1 MTPAG
6 LCPAAMRAALKIG
19 DVTIPG
25 RVLTAPMT
33 GVSDLPFRR
42 IASRCGAAYVAT
54 EMVACDSF
62 ARGRPDVVRRAA
74 IGDGLPLM
82 VIQLVGRSPEWIA
95 RGAQLAQEAGA
106 DIIDLNM
113 GCPAKEVTGALS
125 GSALMRE
132 PELAARLIEA
142 AVNATS
148 RPVTLKIRLGWDDQ
162 SRNAP
167 EIAAMAEGLGVKAIT
182 VHGRTRQQFYGGTA
196 DWRAVADVKKA
207 TRLPVIVNGDII
219 DADSARLALEQSGA
233 DAVMIGR
240 GSYGRPWIAAALDR
254 ILYTEGD
261 LAEPNLAFRLGI
273 ALEHFTETLRFYGDA
288 LGLKIF
294 RKHLGWYVEQALC
307 PADPALRR
315 QVRARLCQIDNA
327 KGVESAL
334 AALWSNSAL
343 PILAPAHM

>member
-1 MTPAG
+1 MSPPMPTG
-6 LCPAAMRAALKIG
+6 LTTNLTIG

-42 IASRCGAAYVAT
+42 IASACGAPYVAT

-74 IGDGLPLM
+74 VGDGLPLM
-82 VIQLVGRSPEWIA
+82 VIQLVGRTPEWVA
-95 RGAQLAQEAGA
+95 KGAKLAEEAGA
-106 DIIDLNM
+106 DIIDFNM

-148 RPVTLKIRLGWDDQ
+148 RPVTLKMRLGWDDQ
-162 SRNAP
+162 NRNAP
-167 EIAAMAEGLGVKAIT
+167 EIAALAEQLGVKAIT
-182 VHGRTRQQFYGGTA
+182 VHGRTRQQFYGGVA
-196 DWRAVADVKKA
+196 DWRAVAEVKKA
-207 TRLPVIVNGDII
+207 VRVPVIVNGDII
-219 DADSARLALEQSGA
+219 DAASARTALAQSGA
-233 DAVMIGR
+233 DALMIGR
-240 GSYGRPWIAAALDR
+240 GAYGRPWIASALDNALSENAD
-254 ILYTEGD
+254 ISEPG
-261 LAEPNLAFRLGI
+261 LASRLGI
-273 ALEHFTETLRFYGDA
+273 ALQHFTDTLRFYGDS

-315 QVRARLCQIDNA
+315 AAKSRLCQIDNA
-327 KGVESAL
+327 AGVESTL
-334 AALWSNSAL
+334 AALWSNSTL
-343 PILAPAHM
+343 PILASAHM

>member
-1 MTPAG
+1 MPSSLT
-6 LCPAAMRAALKIG
+6 IG

-42 IASRCGAAYVAT
+42 AASACGAAYVAT

-74 IGDGLPLM
+74 VGDGLPLM
-82 VIQLVGRSPEWIA
+82 VIQLVGREPQWVA
-95 RGAQLAQEAGA
+95 KGAKLAEEAGA
-106 DIIDLNM
+106 DIIDFNM
-113 GCPAKEVTGALS
+113 GCPAKEVTGVLS

-148 RPVTLKIRLGWDDQ
+148 RPVTLKMRLGWDDR

-167 EIAAMAEGLGVKAIT
+167 EIAVLAEKLGVKAIT
-182 VHGRTRQQFYGGTA
+182 VHGRTRQQFYGGVA
-196 DWRAVADVKKA
+196 DWRAVAEVKKA
-207 TRLPVIVNGDII
+207 VRIPVIVNGDII
-219 DADSARLALEQSGA
+219 DARTAREALTRSGA

-240 GSYGRPWIAAALDR
+240 GAYGRPWIANALNNALNDHA
-254 ILYTEGD
+254 D
-261 LAEPNLAFRLGI
+261 VAEPGLASRLGI
-273 ALEHFTETLRFYGDA
+273 ALQHFTETLRFYGDT

-315 QVRARLCQIDNA
+315 AAKSRLCQIDNA
-327 KGVESAL
+327 QGVESAL
-334 AALWSNSAL
+334 AALWSNSTL
-343 PILAPAHM
+343 PILASAHM

>member
-1 MTPAG
+1 MAST
-6 LCPAAMRAALKIG
+6 LKIG

-42 IASRCGAAYVAT
+42 IASRCGAPYVAT

-74 IGDGLPLM
+74 IGAKEDECALPLM

-95 RGAQLAQEAGA
+95 KGAKLAEEAGA

-132 PELAARLIEA
+132 PDLAARLIEA

-148 RPVTLKIRLGWDDQ
+148 RPVTLKMRLGWDDQ

-167 EIAAMAEGLGVKAIT
+167 QIAALAEGLGVKAIT

-196 DWRAVADVKKA
+196 DWRAVAEVKKA
-207 TRLPVIVNGDII
+207 VRLPVIVNGDIT
-219 DADSARLALEQSGA
+219 DARSARLALEQSGA

-240 GSYGRPWIAAALDR
+240 GAYGRPWIAAALDR

-261 LAEPNLAFRLGI
+261 LAEPGLACRLGI

-307 PADPALRR
+307 PVDPVLRR
-315 QVRARLCQIDNA
+315 QARASLCQIDHA

>member
-1 MTPAG
+1 MSRPMPAS
-6 LCPAAMRAALKIG
+6 LKIG
-19 DVTIPG
+19 DLTIPG

-42 IASRCGAAYVAT
+42 IASACGAPYVAT

-74 IGDGLPLM
+74 VGDGLPLM
-82 VIQLVGRSPEWIA
+82 VIQLVGRTPEWVA
-95 RGAQLAQEAGA
+95 RGAKLAEEAGA
-106 DIIDLNM
+106 DIIDFNM

-132 PELAARLIEA
+132 PELAARLIGA

-148 RPVTLKIRLGWDDQ
+148 RPVTLKMRLGWDDAN
-162 SRNAP
+162 RNAP
-167 EIAAMAEGLGVKAIT
+167 EIAVLAEQLGVKAIT
-182 VHGRTRQQFYGGTA
+182 VHGRTRQQFYGGCA
-196 DWRAVADVKKA
+196 DWRAVAEVKKA
-207 TRLPVIVNGDII
+207 VRVPVIVNGDIV
-219 DADSARLALEQSGA
+219 DAASARQALALSGA

-240 GSYGRPWIAAALDR
+240 GAYGRPWIASALDNA
-254 ILYTEGD
+254 LEGHTDMTEPG
-261 LAEPNLAFRLGI
+261 LASRLGI
-273 ALEHFTETLRFYGDA
+273 ALQHFTDTLRFYGDA

-315 QVRARLCQIDNA
+315 ATKARLCQIDNA
-327 KGVESAL
+327 RAVESAL

>member
-1 MTPAG
+1 MSRPMPAS
-6 LCPAAMRAALKIG
+6 LKIG
-19 DVTIPG
+19 DLTIPG

-42 IASRCGAAYVAT
+42 IASACGAPYVAT

-74 IGDGLPLM
+74 VGDGLPLM
-82 VIQLVGRSPEWIA
+82 VIQLVGRTPEWVA
-95 RGAQLAQEAGA
+95 RGAKLAEDAGA
-106 DIIDLNM
+106 DIIDFNM

-132 PELAARLIEA
+132 PELAARLIGA

-148 RPVTLKIRLGWDDQ
+148 RPVTLKMRLGWDDAN
-162 SRNAP
+162 RNAP
-167 EIAAMAEGLGVKAIT
+167 QIAVLAEQLGVKAIT
-182 VHGRTRQQFYGGTA
+182 VHGRTRQQFYGGHA
-196 DWRAVADVKKA
+196 DWRAVAEVKKA
-207 TRLPVIVNGDII
+207 VRVPVIVNGDIV
-219 DADSARLALEQSGA
+219 DAASARQALALSGA

-240 GSYGRPWIAAALDR
+240 GAYGRPWIASALDNALEGHAD
-254 ILYTEGD
+254 ITEPG
-261 LAEPNLAFRLGI
+261 LASRLGI
-273 ALEHFTETLRFYGDA
+273 ALQHFTDTLRFYGDA

-315 QVRARLCQIDNA
+315 ATKARLCQIDNA
-327 KGVESAL
+327 RGVESAL

>member
-1 MTPAG
+1 MSAT
-6 LCPAAMRAALKIG
+6 LQIG
-19 DVTIPG
+19 NVTIPG

-82 VIQLVGRSPEWIA
+82 VIQLVGRTPEWIA
-95 RGAQLAQEAGA
+95 RGAKLAEQAGA
-106 DIIDLNM
+106 DIIDFNM

-132 PELAARLIEA
+132 PDLAARLIEA

-148 RPVTLKIRLGWDDQ
+148 RPVTLKMRLGWDDQ

-167 EIAAMAEGLGVKAIT
+167 EIAALAERLGVKAIT
-182 VHGRTRQQFYGGTA
+182 VHGRTRQQFYGGRA
-196 DWRAVADVKKA
+196 DWRAVAEVKKA
-207 TRLPVIVNGDII
+207 TSLPVIVNGDIT
-219 DADSARLALEQSGA
+219 DLASARAALEQSGA
-233 DAVMIGR
+233 DALMIGR
-240 GSYGRPWIAAALDR
+240 GAYGRPWIAAALDKA
-254 ILYTEGD
+254 LYTGAD
-261 LAEPNLAFRLGI
+261 MSEPGIASRLGI
-273 ALEHFTETLRFYGDA
+273 ALEHFTDTLRFYGDA

-307 PADPALRR
+307 PADPQQRR
-315 QVRARLCQIDNA
+315 AARSRLCQIDNA
-327 KGVESAL
+327 RGVESGL
-334 AALWSNSAL
+334 IELWAALSSNSAL
-343 PILAPAHM
+343 PIPAAAHM